1 MRLGKNIVYVDES
14 SFHRWL
20 VPSRA
25 WVRRDM
31 VLEMPSSRNS
41 SVSVIG
47 AISER
52 QGLIHYHIVKSTN
65 NTESFKNFIGE
76 LVTKI

>member
-1 MRLGKNIVYVDES
+1 
-14 SFHRWL
+14 
-20 VPSRA
+20 
-25 WVRRDM
+25 M

-52 QGLIHYHIVKSTN
+52 QGLIHYHIVKGTN